1 MEKRDTPL
9 KTNSS
14 PLKND
19 GLEDYF
25 SFSEWSLFRGHSFI
39 FGVYLWQGKKNVK
52 FWEVN
57 FQECHETEGCPPC
70 PKGSISIIKIR
81 GVP

>member
-39 FGVYLWQGKKNVK
+39 FGVYLWRLDKKTTFRSAMKLRVAHLAQK
-52 FWEVN
+52 D
-57 FQECHETEGCPPC
+57 P
-70 PKGSISIIKIR
+70 SRS
-81 GVP
+81 